1 MRHGPIGSPS
11 ITLVIKTPNQRVR
24 DIEVSCLLDW
34 TVEKLKAHLANV
46 YPTKPV
52 SFLSFSSDFALL
64 GKIHRKCNIA
74 KFLINFIS
82 LHRWYSNIGHTLN

>member
-1 MRHGPIGSPS
+1 MEPIGSPS

-52 SFLSFSSDFALL
+52 SFC
-64 GKIHRKCNIA
+64 HRVQVSRCWGRYIA
-74 KFLINFIS
+74 NAI
-82 LHRWYSNIGHTLN
+82 